1 MDFLL
6 DALPDILKYSPAV
19 AVLVWQVYLFTSGRI
34 MSRQTMVDLRSG
46 DKENQKQLEE
56 LYQAGKEELV
66 ILFKQLIAEKDKRL
80 ATLEERFREREH
92 LASLGL
98 QYMVASQQ
106 SQDGAAQLIA
116 SMEAL
121 LKNSRPEDGEYGE
134 D

>member
-1 MDFLL
+1 
-6 DALPDILKYSPAV
+6 
-19 AVLVWQVYLFTSGRI
+19 
-34 MSRQTMVDLRSG
+34 MVDLRSG

-66 ILFKQLIAEKDKRL
+66 IVFKQLIAEKDKRL

-121 LKNSRPEDGEYGE
+121 LKNSRPEDGEDGE